1 MSQSSNNPLAKHFR
15 QPALYTKLT
24 STGKFWAGDAL
35 VMPESGEIPIYPMTA
50 KDEITLRTPD
60 ALINGTSVV
69 EVIESCCP
77 NIKNAWEMPSVDVDS
92 TLIAIRI
99 ASYGQNMSISSKC
112 PHCGGEHDYDVDLTK
127 ILSGIEMPNYSQ
139 TIKHGELVFRLKPMS
154 YKQISKSGNTAF
166 EEEKL
171 ISMLADPNIDEEVR
185 KKEYDQHVK
194 KMINLNIEN
203 VSNCTDS
210 ILLDDGEVVK
220 DPEFIREY
228 YANAESAVIRKV
240 QDKIKDF
247 AKVVGIK
254 PVDTA
259 CTDCEKNFK
268 LNIEFDYASFFDQ
281 GF

>member
-1 MSQSSNNPLAKHFR
+1 
-15 QPALYTKLT
+15 
-24 STGKFWAGDAL
+24 
-35 VMPESGEIPIYPMTA
+35 
-50 KDEITLRTPD
+50 
-60 ALINGTSVV
+60 
-69 EVIESCCP
+69 
-77 NIKNAWEMPSVDVDS
+77 
-92 TLIAIRI
+92 
-99 ASYGQNMSISSKC
+99 
-112 PHCGGEHDYDVDLTK
+112 
-127 ILSGIEMPNYSQ
+127 
-139 TIKHGELVFRLKPMS
+139 
-154 YKQISKSGNTAF
+154 
-166 EEEKL
+166 
-171 ISMLADPNIDEEVR
+171 
-185 KKEYDQHVK
+185 
-194 KMINLNIEN
+194 MINLNIEN